1 MSVDYASRLSEYENK
16 GKCGQ
21 PEVGLLG
28 TSTSSLLFH
37 FHTLLLFSQTFDS
50 MEKLEEKVSLLH
62 EMILAAQHVV
72 VHTGAG
78 VSTAA
83 GTTRLSC

>member
-1 MSVDYASRLSEYENK
+1 M
-16 GKCGQ
+16 
-21 PEVGLLG
+21 
-28 TSTSSLLFH
+28 
-37 FHTLLLFSQTFDS
+37 FDS

-62 EMILAAQHVV
+62 EMVLAAQHVV

-83 GTTRLSC
+83 GRAVMLTIALMHISQFLSQLSKPLPQA